1 MSEPA
6 GRQGSEQ
13 DPHVPPPSLWPVGFA
28 VGIATLLV
36 GLVVSPKLI
45 APIGAVI
52 TAVFAFLWVRDVM
65 RERAHTVT
73 VEPETR
79 VVGAE
84 PEAAPI
90 PANEG
95 EAAMPEPES
104 EAEIDRFPRSK
115 FLEGAT
121 LGLGAAIGGLVTVPA
136 LGFAVAP
143 AFLHQH
149 THNVDLGPI
158 ADFTEGQFMVATFLV
173 DPAAGEVSRRT
184 AYVRNNGLL
193 QNLPSFTILSN
204 RCAHLGCPVQP
215 NGPVFQAKEKIQKTG
230 DGLEVRLIPTLP
242 AGGFGCPCHGGQYD
256 TEGNRVAGPP
266 VRALDRYEYSIRNG
280 RLWLGK
286 TYSVGNVKG
295 QGANA
300 QIAKYPLAGPGE
312 HVDGLESWLYP
323 VDPPHG

>member
-65 RERAHTVT
+65 RERAHTVD

-104 EAEIDRFPRSK
+104 EEEIDRFPRSK

-204 RCAHLGCPVQP
+204 RCAHLGCP
-215 NGPVFQAKEKIQKTG
+215 
-230 DGLEVRLIPTLP
+230 
-242 AGGFGCPCHGGQYD
+242 CHGGQYD

-280 RLWLGK
+280 KLWLGK
-286 TYSVGNVKG
+286 TYSVGKVKG
-295 QGANA
+295 QGASA
-300 QIAKYPLAGPGE
+300 QIDKYPLAGPGE
-312 HVDGLESWLYP
+312 HVDGLEKWLYP

>member
-1 MSEPA
+1 M
-6 GRQGSEQ
+6 GSEQ

-36 GLVVSPKLI
+36 GLVVNPKLI

-52 TAVFAFLWVRDVM
+52 TVIFAFLWVRDVM
-65 RERAHTVT
+65 GERSGAVE
-73 VEPETR
+73 VEPE
-79 VVGAE
+79 
-84 PEAAPI
+84 PL
-90 PANEG
+90 PATEG
-95 EAAMPEPES
+95 EAALAAPEVE
-104 EAEIDRFPRSK
+104 EEDDRFPRSR

-143 AFLHQH
+143 AFLKQH

-158 ADFTEGQFMVATFLV
+158 GDFAEGQFMVATFLV

-184 AYVRNNGLL
+184 AYIRNNGVLKD
-193 QNLPSFTILSN
+193 LPSFTILSN

-215 NGPVFQAKEKIQKTG
+215 NGPVFQDKEKIQKIQ
-230 DGLEVRLIPTLP
+230 DGLEVRLIPTLQ

-280 RLWLGK
+280 NLWLGK
-286 TYSVGNVKG
+286 TYSVGKVKG
-295 QGANA
+295 TGANA

-312 HVDGLESWLYP
+312 HVDGIEKWLYP

>member
-1 MSEPA
+1 M
-6 GRQGSEQ
+6 GSEQ

-28 VGIATLLV
+28 VGIATTLV
-36 GLVVSPKLI
+36 GLVINPKLI

-52 TAVFAFLWVRDVM
+52 TVVFAFLWVRDVM
-65 RERAHTVT
+65 RERSGTVD
-73 VEPETR
+73 VEPATR
-79 VVGAE
+79 EVDPATT
-84 PEAAPI
+84 AAPI

-95 EAAMPEPES
+95 EAGMPEPDEG
-104 EAEIDRFPRSK
+104 DRFPRSK

-143 AFLHQH
+143 AFLHQK
-149 THNVDLGPI
+149 THNVDLGPLS
-158 ADFTEGQFMVATFLV
+158 DFAEGQFVVATFLV

-184 AYVRNNGLL
+184 AYVRNNGMLKDV
-193 QNLPSFTILSN
+193 PSFTILSN

-215 NGPVFQAKEKIQKTG
+215 NGPVFQNKEKVTKN
-230 DGLEVRLIPTLP
+230 DAGLEVRLIPALP

-256 TEGNRVAGPP
+256 TEGNRTAGPP

-286 TYSVGNVKG
+286 TYSVGHVENE
-295 QGANA
+295 GANA
-300 QIAKYPLAGPGE
+300 RISRYPLAGPGE
-312 HVDGLESWLYP
+312 HVDGIEKWLYP

>member
-1 MSEPA
+1 M
-6 GRQGSEQ
+6 GSEQ

-36 GLVVSPKLI
+36 GLVVNPKII
-45 APIGAVI
+45 APIGAII
-52 TAVFAFLWVRDVM
+52 TVVFAFLWVRDVSAE
-65 RERAHTVT
+65 RRGRSVETEPAERA
-73 VEPETR
+73 
-79 VVGAE
+79 VGVG
-84 PEAAPI
+84 PDAPAI

-104 EAEIDRFPRSK
+104 DAEIDRFPRSK

-121 LGLGAAIGGLVTVPA
+121 LGIGAAIGGLVTVPA

-143 AFLHQH
+143 AFLGQH

-158 ADFTEGQFMVATFLV
+158 SEFQEGQFTVATFML

-193 QNLPSFTILSN
+193 KNEPSFTILSN

-215 NGPVFQAKEKIQKTG
+215 NGPVFQDREKVQKMK
-230 DGLEVRLIPTLP
+230 DGVEVRLIPTLP

-256 TEGNRVAGPP
+256 TEGNRTAGPP
-266 VRALDRYEYSIRNG
+266 VRALDRYEYSIRDG

-286 TYSVGNVKG
+286 TYSVGHVENE
-295 QGANA
+295 GANA
-300 QIAKYPLAGPGE
+300 RISKYPLAGPGE
-312 HVDGLESWLYP
+312 HVDGIEKWMYP

>member
-1 MSEPA
+1 M
-6 GRQGSEQ
+6 GSEQ

-36 GLVVSPKLI
+36 GLVVNPKLI

-52 TAVFAFLWVRDVM
+52 AAIFAFLWVRDVM
-65 RERAHTVT
+65 RERSGT
-73 VEPETR
+73 VE
-79 VVGAE
+79 VE
-84 PEAAPI
+84 P
-90 PANEG
+90 EG
-95 EAAMPEPES
+95 EAAPADPEGEL
-104 EAEIDRFPRSK
+104 EVERFPRSM

-121 LGLGAAIGGLVTVPA
+121 LGLGAVIGGLVTVPA

-143 AFLHQH
+143 AFLKQH
-149 THNVDLGPI
+149 THNVDLGPLS
-158 ADFTEGQFMVATFLV
+158 DFTEGQFVVATFLV

-184 AYVRNNGLL
+184 AYVRNNGLAK
-193 QNLPSFTILSN
+193 NLPSFTILSN

-215 NGPVFQAKEKIQKTG
+215 NGPVFQDKEKIQKT
-230 DGLEVRLIPTLP
+230 DKGLEVRLIPTLP

-280 RLWLGK
+280 NLWLGK
-286 TYSVGNVKG
+286 TYSVGKVKG

-300 QIAKYPLAGPGE
+300 QIDKYPLAGPGE
-312 HVDGLESWLYP
+312 HVDGLEKWLYP